1 MSRVEFDIR
10 EGVVIFS
17 IAGKK
22 QKVISRGETGKIVFD
37 PMDNPQAEKPDPDE
51 VEWTPFE
58 EFEPLD
64 SSQTMHAESSKG
76 FRLWQNNVYTVLVE
90 ELDAPEGMTHLSI
103 RRNDR
108 HWTHDWRHLQRIKNE
123 IMGPE
128 REAVELYP
136 MESRLVDSANQ
147 YHLWV
152 APEDNGFG
160 FGYFEREVAGPVFG
174 AGGRQR
180 PFSKETA

>member
-22 QKVISRGETGKIVFD
+22 QKVIGRGETGKIVLD

-58 EFEPLD
+58 EFESLPGA
-64 SSQTMHAESSKG
+64 TMHDGSSKG
-76 FRLWQNNVYTVLVE
+76 FRLMQNNVYTVLIE
-90 ELDAPEGMTHLSI
+90 ELDEPAGMTHLSI

-108 HWTHDWRHLQRIKNE
+108 HWTRDWRHMQRIKNE
-123 IMGPE
+123 LMGPE

-136 MESRLVDSANQ
+136 AESRLVDAANQ

-152 APEDNGFG
+152 APEGNNFS
-160 FGYFEREVAGPVFG
+160 FGYQRREVEGPVFG
-174 AGGRQR
+174 VGGRQR
-180 PFSKETA
+180 PFTEETS